1 MWVMWASRSPW
12 VGSTLNVSVA
22 QVSDLDSKKNNNESI
37 DISYEFNIII
47 PWLLLDLGFRDIMSY
62 AYKITGD

>member
-47 PWLLLDLGFRDIMSY
+47 PWLLLDLGSRDIMSY
-62 AYKITGD
+62 AYKIAGD